1 MVIVEGLCKTFSD
14 PKRGEVRAVEDVSF
28 TARPGRI
35 LGLLGVNGAGKT
47 TTLRMLSTVLNPGGG
62 KATVAGHDL
71 AKESQE
77 VRRAIGFVSGS
88 TALYGRLT
96 GKECLEYFARLYG
109 LEGHDLREALARVNE
124 QFKLDSYWNRLCDKL
139 STGQKQR
146 LSIARALLHQ
156 PSVLF
161 FDEPTSGLDVLSS
174 QAVLEFIESCRSEG
188 KTVVLSTHIMSEV
201 ERLCDDLVILHEG
214 RVRATGTVQEIL
226 SSVGQPRLES
236 AFLQLVGYEREV
248 VSR

>member
-124 QFKLDSYWNRLCDKL
+124 QFKLDGYWNRLCDKL

-226 SSVGQPRLES
+226 SSAGQPRLES

-248 VSR
+248 ASR